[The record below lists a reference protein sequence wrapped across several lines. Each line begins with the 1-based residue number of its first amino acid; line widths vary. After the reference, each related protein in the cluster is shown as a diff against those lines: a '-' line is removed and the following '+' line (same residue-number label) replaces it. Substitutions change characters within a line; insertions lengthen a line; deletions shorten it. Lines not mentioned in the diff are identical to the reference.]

1 MLTVLEPLVPSKMV
15 KIAILGLSLNFPG
28 HGTPIGT
35 RQTAI
40 RAAKRRSDR
49 ETSNPRRYFIFDPK
63 WPIFAILD
71 LLGHSTS
78 VLNCAL

>member
-1 MLTVLEPLVPSKMV
+1 MLIVLVPLIPSKRV

-40 RAAKRRSDR
+40 RAAKRRLDR
-49 ETSNPRRYFIFDPK
+49 ETSNPQRYFIFDPK